1 MNQYLI
7 KRKNR
12 FYVRVAV
19 PRPLW
24 SIVGRREIQRTTGT
38 GDLKLAERLK
48 HSIIAR
54 IRDDIHSLACSD
66 PSSPSWL
73 DRQALGLRRAVSR
86 GDIDSQLASDIIS
99 DLRDRSPAPDD
110 QKVHATRLAVEQDY
124 LPLAE
129 LIDRYLAERQPH
141 VTASTLHKK
150 RAELQALAQW
160 LPADS
165 QLTDIDRKVAGR
177 FLTEVLQPSGRS
189 LSTQKIAVGV
199 LSAFINYCIRR
210 GMYEKSNPWSGLAE
224 DFKGIDVTL
233 VEANRSYTSCFFFNR
248 YVGGLRTLDSVT
260 HDYRKLSSAFGIYTI
275 HAEAVGAA
283 LTGGAPKPGKL
294 ENICYFLAARD
305 HGLMTGGTYRT
316 KDGKIAGV
324 TGSISQVGEDDPTR
338 KTTADQGDAWYD
350 TVIREMFG

>member
-1 MNQYLI
+1 MKKPTRRTFGRWI
-7 KRKNR
+7 GA
-12 FYVRVAV
+12 FAV
-19 PRPLW
+19 TAA
-24 SIVGRREIQRTTGT
+24 G
-38 GDLKLAERLK
+38 K
-48 HSIIAR
+48 
-54 IRDDIHSLACSD
+54 SLF
-66 PSSPSWL
+66 PKP
-73 DRQALGLRRAVSR
+73 ALGGGAKPRAVVI
-86 GDIDSQLASDIIS
+86 GGGA
-99 DLRDRSPAPDD
+99 AG
-110 QKVHATRLAVEQDY
+110 ATA
-124 LPLAE
+124 A
-129 LIDRYLAERQPH
+129 
-141 VTASTLHKK
+141 
-150 RAELQALAQW
+150 
-160 LPADS
+160 
-165 QLTDIDRKVAGR
+165 
-177 FLTEVLQPSGRS
+177 
-189 LSTQKIAVGV
+189 
-199 LSAFINYCIRR
+199 RR
-210 GMYEKSNPWSGLAE
+210 LAE
-224 DFKGIDVTL
+224 DFKDIDVTL